1 VVRFQAFLSL
11 MDNQRAVGT
20 LNHIHMSD
28 NAQKTPALVCRLSK
42 CAKCASAKHR
52 DGLPP

>member
-11 MDNQRAVGT
+11 MDKQPAVGT
-20 LNHIHMSD
+20 LNHIYMSD